1 MPSSITEEWRGVT
14 SGQRRHGAARRL
26 GRRAGQGADQES
38 KSVKP
43 KMGMYVPNVPSR
55 LDSSHDL
62 RPHPFSPL
70 SFASAMGK
78 QLALLA
84 NWSVN
89 GPYLSTITSDTAM
102 LAARASERASER
114 VRCAYLSDWIDLTS
128 RASVRPPSL
137 PFDLSPRSLQLIGL
151 SRAELGWSGR
161 RRRRRHRETD
171 RWSWK
176 GTEGGCDEVSE

>member
-102 LAARASERASER
+102 LA
-114 VRCAYLSDWIDLTS
+114 
-128 RASVRPPSL
+128 P
-137 PFDLSPRSLQLIGL
+137 
-151 SRAELGWSGR
+151 
-161 RRRRRHRETD
+161 
-171 RWSWK
+171 
-176 GTEGGCDEVSE
+176 